1 MAWRDVGFVPG
12 VGGTT
17 WPAPLSVEQKQWIQT
32 AKQAISL
39 TENWATGVDE
49 YNRDLSPTIL
59 AIFAY

>member
-1 MAWRDVGFVPG
+1 
-12 VGGTT
+12 
-17 WPAPLSVEQKQWIQT
+17 VEQKQWIQT